1 MRRVKKEAKIAQDKL
16 SAEFK
21 IQKRNAKKENK
32 KIKAKLVASFMAK
45 IQAAMKER
53 KAREVQ
59 AKQAVTAISEK
70 E

>member
-21 IQKRNAKKENK
+21 IQKRNAKRENK